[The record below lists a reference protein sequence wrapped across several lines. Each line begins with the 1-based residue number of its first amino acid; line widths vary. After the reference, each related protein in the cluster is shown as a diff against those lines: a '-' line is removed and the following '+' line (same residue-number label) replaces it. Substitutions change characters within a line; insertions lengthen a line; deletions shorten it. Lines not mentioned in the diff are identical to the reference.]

1 MSGKWIAGNNIR
13 LLENGEDFFPRVFS
27 CSANA
32 WREVVL
38 ETFISF
44 DDKVGLQLHEAL
56 VTAARPLPAPR
67 HGLAAN

>member
-13 LLENGEDFFPRVFS
+13 LPENGEDFFPPVFS

-32 WREVVL
+32 RRKVVL
-38 ETFISF
+38 ETFILSEN
-44 DDKVGLQLHEAL
+44 KVGLQQHEAL
-56 VTAARPLPAPR
+56 ITAARPLPAPR